1 MKFFSANLQDLH
13 ELYIHSLQKAL
24 DMEEQ
29 ITKALPTMVERV
41 TDTQLK
47 QLFQSHL
54 QETEIHFTLVKGL
67 LLDGAA
73 GEAGPIHCSVLASM
87 AADAEDMVEDVSDPS
102 ARDAALIAAALQVGH
117 YEIAV
122 YGTLRTWAAT
132 LGEMTHAEI
141 LETILE
147 DERHADFL
155 LTEIAGRVNHNAEVH
170 IRHAA

>member
-29 ITKALPTMVERV
+29 ITKALPAMVERV

-87 AADAEDMVEDVSDPS
+87 AGDAEDMVEDVSDPS
-102 ARDAALIAAALQVGH
+102 ARDAALIAAAQQVGH